1 VKALGWRQPER
12 NGESRA
18 GPHVDPIEARQA
30 RRQAREVRR
39 AGVKHDAMVRK
50 GLVDEADIRL
60 IELQVHGLMTQHVE
74 YGDLACERS
83 RLPRLKR

>member
-30 RRQAREVRR
+30 PQTLHVAKQEFERQYLRDVLAHSHGKRSE
-39 AGVKHDAMVRK
+39 ATKILGISRK
-50 GLVDEADIRL
+50 NLWEKLR
-60 IELQVHGLMTQHVE
+60 
-74 YGDLACERS
+74 GDK
-83 RLPRLKR
+83 PPN